1 MAKMNLFFLKNCISK
16 ISTPL
21 GTSSVEEKLILER
34 FCRARIHHH
43 LLRSSVSKPHLCATD
58 RLLLAMNWNARTVEA
73 KLVEFELPLF
83 SLSITCP
90 RLVFKKTLNS
100 PHTKKHVFSPIQGQY
115 SQYIIK
121 QYSLSVQIVR
131 LTRVDSF
138 MIKAERASRST
149 AKFGGSPNSTAS
161 ALLVNK

>member
-1 MAKMNLFFLKNCISK
+1 MNLFFLKNCISK

-34 FCRARIHHH
+34 FCRARIHDH
-43 LLRSSVSKPHLCATD
+43 LFRSSVAKPHLCATD
-58 RLLLAMNWNARTVEA
+58 RLLLAMNWNARSVEA

-115 SQYIIK
+115 SQYIVK

-138 MIKAERASRST
+138 MIKAERTTRST

>member
-1 MAKMNLFFLKNCISK
+1 MAKMNLFFLKNCIPK

-34 FCRARIHHH
+34 FCRARVDHH
-43 LLRSSVSKPHLCATD
+43 LFRSSVAKPHLCATD

-90 RLVFKKTLNS
+90 RLVFKKTWIH
-100 PHTKKHVFSPIQGQY
+100 HTQKTSSFPY
-115 SQYIIK
+115 SSTEFTIHYQTIFFVC
-121 QYSLSVQIVR
+121 SNCPS
-131 LTRVDSF
+131 DSSGF
-138 MIKAERASRST
+138 FHDKGRENHSQHCQVWRIS
-149 AKFGGSPNSTAS
+149 
-161 ALLVNK
+161 

>member
-1 MAKMNLFFLKNCISK
+1 MAKMNLFFLKNCIPK

-34 FCRARIHHH
+34 FCRARVDHH
-43 LLRSSVSKPHLCATD
+43 LFRSSVAKPHLCATD

-83 SLSITCP
+83 SVSITCP

-100 PHTKKHVFSPIQGQY
+100 PHTKNTFFPLFNHRIHNTLSNNILCLFK
-115 SQYIIK
+115 
-121 QYSLSVQIVR
+121 LSV
-131 LTRVDSF
+131 
-138 MIKAERASRST
+138 
-149 AKFGGSPNSTAS
+149 
-161 ALLVNK
+161 

>member
-1 MAKMNLFFLKNCISK
+1 MAKMNLFFLKNCIPK

-100 PHTKKHVFSPIQGQY
+100 PHTKNTFFPLFKYRIHNTLSNNILCLF
-115 SQYIIK
+115 K
-121 QYSLSVQIVR
+121 LSV
-131 LTRVDSF
+131 
-138 MIKAERASRST
+138 
-149 AKFGGSPNSTAS
+149 
-161 ALLVNK
+161 